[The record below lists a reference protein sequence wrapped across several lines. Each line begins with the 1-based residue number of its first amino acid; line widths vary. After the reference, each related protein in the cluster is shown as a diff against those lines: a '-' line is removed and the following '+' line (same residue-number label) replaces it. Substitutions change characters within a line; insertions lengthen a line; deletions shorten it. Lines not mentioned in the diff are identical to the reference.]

1 MSGKSTGDRRSVLL
15 QGARIVD
22 PSQGLDEAADLLLRD
37 GSVAAIGSN
46 LKAEGAETVDV
57 TGKVLVPGLID
68 GRAHLG
74 EPGYEHRET
83 LDSGLQ
89 AAAAG
94 GFTAVVATADTA
106 PVVDQRAL
114 VEMITRQADRLGWAR
129 LYPTATVTKGM
140 AGSELSE
147 VGELTAAGAVAL
159 SDGETPIANAAL
171 LRRALMYASHFGVPI
186 LHRAADLQL
195 ESDGVMHEGHWST
208 RLGLPGSTSVSE
220 RSIVARDLFLAE
232 EAGGRL
238 HVAPVTVGG
247 ALDQIRAA
255 KEAGLQVSCDTTLHH
270 LLLTDEAV
278 HSSTFST
285 ATRVSPPLRS
295 EQDVEALKKGLQD
308 GTIDMIVTDH
318 RPFHADEKEDVQFSV
333 APPGVVGLETLVSLS
348 LDRLVKAGIIDLARW
363 VELLSCAPAR
373 IFGLPGGSLEV
384 GRPGDVTVLD
394 LDAEVTVDPSTFRSQ
409 GRSTPFAGWT
419 ATGAAVGTFVG
430 GRRVDLPQRT

>member
-1 MSGKSTGDRRSVLL
+1 MSDCRPRLL

-22 PSQGLDEAADLLLRD
+22 PSQGLDGPADLLLQD
-37 GSVAAIGSN
+37 GKVAGIGPD
-46 LKAEGAETVDV
+46 LKVKDAEVVDV

-94 GFTAVVATADTA
+94 GFTAVVATADTS

-114 VEMITRQADRLGWAR
+114 VEMISREAQRLGWAR

-147 VGELTAAGAVAL
+147 VGELTASGVVAL
-159 SDGETPIANAAL
+159 SDGDTPIGNAAL
-171 LRRALMYASHFGVPI
+171 LRRALMYASHFEVPI
-186 LHRAADLQL
+186 MHRAADLQL
-195 ESDGVMHEGHWST
+195 ESDGVMHEGYWST
-208 RLGLPGSTSVSE
+208 RLGLPGCTSVSE
-220 RSIVARDLFLAE
+220 HSIVARDVLLAE
-232 EAGGRL
+232 ETGGRL
-238 HVAPVTVGG
+238 HVAPVTVAG

-255 KEAGLQVSCDTTLHH
+255 KRAGLEVTCDTTLHH

-278 HSSTFST
+278 STSIFST

-295 EQDVEALKKGLQD
+295 ERDVEALKEGLQD

-318 RPFHADEKEDVQFSV
+318 RPFHADEKQDLQFSV
-333 APPGVVGLETLVSLS
+333 APPGVVGLEIIVPLG
-348 LDRLVKAGIIDLARW
+348 LDRLVKAGIIDLSRW
-363 VELLSCAPAR
+363 VELMSCGPAR
-373 IFGLPGGSLEV
+373 VFGLPGGSLEV
-384 GRPGDVTVLD
+384 GRPADVTVLD
-394 LDAEVTVDPSTFRSQ
+394 LEAQVTLDPSTFRSR
-409 GRSTPFAGWT
+409 GRCTPFAGWT

-430 GRRVDLPQRT
+430 GQPIALPGQA